1 MTVTTTVAQA
11 VLYAQRAEA
20 DLRWE
25 DAAASWQ
32 EAIDNSNKSL
42 GSTNAATLASY
53 AASRDAAK
61 LKSHQAGGF

>member
-11 VLYAQRAEA
+11 VAYAHQAEA
-20 DLRWE
+20 VLRW
-25 DAAASWQ
+25 DVAAASWQ

-42 GSTNAATLASY
+42 GSTNAATLATY

-61 LKSHQAGGF
+61 LKSHQAGAF